1 MAIDSSKLGVKI
13 LLGVVIGIIGLSML
27 LYLVPGQGTGTS
39 AAAGDVVA
47 QVAGQ
52 PVSVAEVRQQL
63 TRLTQGGQ
71 MPPSLAPLYTQQII
85 DQLVFERM
93 LEEEAKRLGLSVSE
107 PELFQRIKL
116 IVPEAMNGD
125 SFIGMD
131 QYRADVQ
138 TKFQMSTEQFEELVR
153 QSIIQ
158 EKVQQLV
165 VAGVLVTPDELKDE
179 FRRRNEKI
187 KLDYALIDPTALASK
202 VAVTDADLSSYYDKN
217 KAKYM
222 VPEQRVVRYLLLDIS
237 QIEQKTTIPDAELHK
252 YYDDHIADYRVEDRV
267 HAAHIIFKTTGKT
280 DAEIAEIKKKAE
292 DALKQAQKPG
302 ANFADLAKK
311 YSEETDTKDKG
322 GDLGWLVRGQ
332 TVPEFEKVAFSLPK
346 GATSDLVQSQFGFH
360 IIKILDKETAHTKTY
375 DEVVPTIMSTLL
387 TARAQQE
394 ADTASARI
402 DEKIRQS
409 GKLSIDELG
418 KQFGLVP
425 ADTRPVT
432 SSDMIPELGTAPE
445 LKDTIFRQR
454 VGDVSPPIH
463 TDKGYVVVSVK
474 QINPEHL
481 GTLAEAH
488 DRVATDY
495 KHDKAVATAK
505 DEATQLAKRAQGG
518 ENFAV
523 AAKALGVETKTS
535 EEIARDGNIPGV
547 GSGAQFMAA
556 FAAPDGKVGDPVAIG
571 DNWLV
576 YRVAEHVQ
584 PNWADFDK
592 GKSALEQDLLT
603 SKRQMAFEAFR
614 TELEGRMRKEG
625 KLVYNEQVL
634 KQLTNRAQS

>member
-1 MAIDSSKLGVKI
+1 LAIDSSKLGVKI
-13 LLGVVIGIIGLSML
+13 LLGVIIAIIALSML
-27 LYLVPGQGTGTS
+27 LYLVPGQGTGTV
-39 AAAGDVVA
+39 AATDIVA

-52 PVSVAEVRQQL
+52 PVSRAEVQQQL

-93 LEEEAKRLGLSVSE
+93 VEEEAKRLGLSVSE

-116 IVPEAMNGD
+116 ILPEAMQGD

-138 TKFQMSTEQFEELVR
+138 QKFQMSTEQFEELVR
-153 QSIIQ
+153 QSLVQ

-165 VAGVLVTPDELKDE
+165 VAGVLVSPDELKDE

-187 KLDYALIDPTALASK
+187 KLEYALIDPTSAAAK
-202 VAVTDADLSSYYDKN
+202 VEVTDADLNSYYDKN

-222 VPEQRVVRYLLLDIS
+222 VPEERVVRYLLLDMS
-237 QIEQKTTIPDAELHK
+237 QIEQKTVIPDAELHK
-252 YYDDHIADYRVEDRV
+252 FYQDHIADYRVEDRV
-267 HAAHIIFKTTGKT
+267 HAEHILFKTTGKT
-280 DAEIAEIKKKAE
+280 DAEVAEIKKKAE
-292 DALKQAQKPG
+292 DVLKQAQKPG
-302 ANFADLAKK
+302 ADFGELAKK
-311 YSEETDTKDKG
+311 YSEDDSKDKG

-332 TVPEFEKVAFSLPK
+332 TVAEFEKAAFAMPK
-346 GATSDLVQSQFGFH
+346 GTMSGLVQSQFGFH

-375 DEVVPTIMSTLL
+375 DEVLPTIMATLV
-387 TARAQQE
+387 TAKSQQD
-394 ADTASARI
+394 ADTEAGRL

-409 GKLSIDELG
+409 GKLSIDDLG
-418 KQFGLVP
+418 KQFGLAA
-425 ADTRPVT
+425 ADTKPF
-432 SSDMIPELGTAPE
+432 SSNSGAPELGTAPE

-454 VGDVSPPIH
+454 VGDISPPIH

-474 QINPEHL
+474 QITPEHL
-481 GTLAEAH
+481 GTLAEAR
-488 DRVATDY
+488 DRVVTDY
-495 KHDKAVATAK
+495 KHDKAVAMAK
-505 DEATQLAKRAQGG
+505 DEAAQLAKRAQGG
-518 ENFAV
+518 ENFAS
-523 AAKALGVETKTS
+523 AAKALGLEMKTS

-547 GSGAQFMAA
+547 GNGSQFMVA
-556 FAAPDGKVGDPVAIG
+556 FNTPDGKTGDPVQIN

-576 YRVAEHVQ
+576 YRVAEHTQ

-592 GKSALEQDLLT
+592 GKSAIETDLLN
-603 SKRQMAFEAFR
+603 SKKQMAFEAFR
-614 TELEGRMRKEG
+614 TELESRMRKEG

>member
-1 MAIDSSKLGVKI
+1 MAIDSSKFGVKV
-13 LLGVVIGIIGLSML
+13 LLGVIIGILALSML
-27 LYLVPGQGTGTS
+27 LYLVPGQGTGTV
-39 AAAGDVVA
+39 AAGDTVA

-52 PVSVAEVRQQL
+52 SVTKADVDQQFN
-63 TRLTQGGQ
+63 RLSQGGQ
-71 MPPSLAPLYTQQII
+71 VPPALAGLYRQQII

-116 IVPEAMNGD
+116 ILPEAMQGD

-138 TKFQMSTEQFEELVR
+138 QKFQLSTDQFEELVR
-153 QSIIQ
+153 QSIVQ

-187 KLDYALIDPTALASK
+187 KLDYALIDPTAAAAK
-202 VAVTDADLSSYYDKN
+202 VEVSDSELNSYYEKN

-222 VPEQRVVRYLLLDIS
+222 VPEQRVVRYLSLDMS
-237 QIEQKTTIPDAELHK
+237 GIEQKTIIPEAELHK
-252 YYDDHIADYRVEDRV
+252 YYQDHIADYRVEDRV
-267 HAAHIIFKTTGKT
+267 HTAHIILKTTGKT
-280 DAEIAEIKKKAE
+280 DAEVAEIKKKAE
-292 DALKQAQKPG
+292 DVLKQAQKPG
-302 ANFADLAKK
+302 ADFGALAKK
-311 YSEETDTKDKG
+311 YSEDDSKDKG

-346 GATSDLVQSQFGFH
+346 GAMSDLVQSQFGFH

-375 DEVVPTIMSTLL
+375 DEVLPTIMSSLV

-394 ADTASARI
+394 ADTISANL
-402 DEKIRQS
+402 DAKIRQS
-409 GKLSIDELG
+409 GKLSIDDLG
-418 KQFGLVP
+418 KQFGLV
-425 ADTRPVT
+425 AVDTKPISST
-432 SSDMIPELGTAPE
+432 SVSPELGNAPE

-454 VGDVSPPIH
+454 IGDISPPIH

-474 QINPEHL
+474 QIMPEHL
-481 GTLAEAH
+481 GALAEV
-488 DRVATDY
+488 RETVVTDY
-495 KHDKAVATAK
+495 KREKAVAMAK
-505 DEATQLAKRAQGG
+505 DEAAQLAKRSQGG
-518 ENFAV
+518 ENFAS
-523 AAKALGVETKTS
+523 AAKALGLEMKTS

-547 GSGAQFMAA
+547 GSGAQIMAA
-556 FAAPDGKVGDPVAIG
+556 FNTADGRTGDPVAIG

-576 YRVAEHVQ
+576 YRVAAHTQ

-592 GKSALEQDLLT
+592 GKSAIEQDLLN
-603 SKRQMAFEAFR
+603 SKRQMAFDAFR
-614 TELEGRMRKEG
+614 TELQDRMRKEG

-634 KQLTNRAQS
+634 KQLTSHAQG